1 MPSKYKRENGPK
13 AGRHESDPTNCGWDS
28 ILRREHLLSQP
39 AIRMLDIPQTKVWGV
54 LIGDTEEGTH
64 YVCFT
69 TCGKNRVG
77 NRFHA
82 RVMMSVKR
90 EHTHLRC
97 QFDLRAVER
106 PLSSPLQGF
115 TWALYSSAGALE
127 RWNLRY
133 CTVQDLSVTTFFACS
148 SACHRTLRQTAP

>member
-1 MPSKYKRENGPK
+1 MPYKQKERTVQRPVGTK
-13 AGRHESDPTNCGWDS
+13 V
-28 ILRREHLLSQP
+28 ILRIADGTAYCDGNIYSTVHAASNEQSECWIYPKPRFWRGS
-39 AIRMLDIPQTKVWGV
+39 DTV
-54 LIGDTEEGTH
+54 GDTEEGTH

-97 QFDLRAVER
+97 HFDLRAVER
-106 PLSSPLQGF
+106 PLSFFQSPHSLF
-115 TWALYSSAGALE
+115 E
-127 RWNLRY
+127 IRFINIH
-133 CTVQDLSVTTFFACS
+133 VTCK
-148 SACHRTLRQTAP
+148 LIVV

>member
-106 PLSSPLQGF
+106 PLSF
-115 TWALYSSAGALE
+115 TSAFSAARSGLPEALPCQRSRHAHRSRGSTASE
-127 RWNLRY
+127 RTNAR
-133 CTVQDLSVTTFFACS
+133 
-148 SACHRTLRQTAP
+148 

>member
-1 MPSKYKRENGPK
+1 
-13 AGRHESDPTNCGWDS
+13 
-28 ILRREHLLSQP
+28 
-39 AIRMLDIPQTKVWGV
+39 MLDIPQTKVWGV

-106 PLSSPLQGF
+106 PLSFLPL
-115 TWALYSSAGALE
+115 TPLPLP
-127 RWNLRY
+127 
-133 CTVQDLSVTTFFACS
+133 
-148 SACHRTLRQTAP
+148 HAPTPHTPYVAQL

>member
-1 MPSKYKRENGPK
+1 
-13 AGRHESDPTNCGWDS
+13 
-28 ILRREHLLSQP
+28 
-39 AIRMLDIPQTKVWGV
+39 MLDIPQTKVWGV

-106 PLSSPLQGF
+106 PLSFHGHPAPAYSTSVRLYDYPSLSPRVTLDG
-115 TWALYSSAGALE
+115 TTVLHNDEKELLYEKRTEAHTDPALTGGTAHGAV
-127 RWNLRY
+127 
-133 CTVQDLSVTTFFACS
+133 CV
-148 SACHRTLRQTAP
+148 

>member
-106 PLSSPLQGF
+106 PLSFFSQDGITFGDRSRCSRARAGIWHAPSQKPQDRRS
-115 TWALYSSAGALE
+115 TDSSTEPSCKGA
-127 RWNLRY
+127 R
-133 CTVQDLSVTTFFACS
+133 AC
-148 SACHRTLRQTAP
+148 